1 MLVSSILALPKFT
14 LARSLALDL
23 YCWLFYEVQSQNLSS
38 MQSSHDWYRSNY
50 FFFLAL
56 SIFLFAFHSTLLLLL
71 SIICGIY
78 LKGWL
83 WSWKHN
89 FSFGCNISI
98 YHCSCL
104 WFFVTCHWLSEGLFS
119 ASCNFLSRGSLAIF
133 VPLNLM

>member
-78 LKGWL
+78 
-83 WSWKHN
+83 WKVGCGAGNTIFPLVATYPYIIVHACD
-89 FSFGCNISI
+89 FSSRAIDLVKVCFLLPVI
-98 YHCSCL
+98 
-104 WFFVTCHWLSEGLFS
+104 FFLEVLLQSLFH
-119 ASCNFLSRGSLAIF
+119 
-133 VPLNLM
+133 